1 MNEMNPNTELKR
13 LLLANNSLNSV
24 TEFKFKDN
32 EQAHAILNDFLKKLS
47 DRLLENEKNIALR
60 LENIEKFLATEVI
73 GPRSLQYKPPE
84 YEEYVGLGPT
94 FDLLFEKLNTIEN
107 TLGI

>member
-1 MNEMNPNTELKR
+1 MNEMNPNTQLRK
-13 LLLANNSLNSV
+13 LLAVNNSLNPAI
-24 TEFKFKDN
+24 EFKFNDN
-32 EQAHAILNDFLKKLS
+32 EEAHRILNDFIKKLS

-60 LENIEKFLATEVI
+60 LENIEMFLATEVI
-73 GPRSLQYKPPE
+73 GPRSLQYRPPE

-94 FDLLFEKLNTIEN
+94 FDLIFEKLNTIEN

>member
-1 MNEMNPNTELKR
+1 MTEMNPNTELKR
-13 LLLANNSLNSV
+13 LLVANNMNPV

-32 EQAHAILNDFLKKLS
+32 EQAHAILNDYLRKLS
-47 DRLLENEKNIALR
+47 DRVLESEKNISIR

-107 TLGI
+107 KLGI

>member
-1 MNEMNPNTELKR
+1 MNP
-13 LLLANNSLNSV
+13 V

-32 EQAHAILNDFLKKLS
+32 EQAHAILNDYLRKLS
-47 DRLLENEKNIALR
+47 DRVLESEKNISIR

-84 YEEYVGLGPT
+84 YEEYV
-94 FDLLFEKLNTIEN
+94 
-107 TLGI
+107 

>member
-1 MNEMNPNTELKR
+1 MTEMNPNTELKR
-13 LLLANNSLNSV
+13 LLVPNNMNPV

-32 EQAHAILNDFLKKLS
+32 EQAHAILNDYLRKLS
-47 DRLLENEKNIALR
+47 DRVLESEKNISIR

-94 FDLLFEKLNTIEN
+94 FDLLFKKLNTIEN
-107 TLGI
+107 KLGI

>member
-1 MNEMNPNTELKR
+1 MNP
-13 LLLANNSLNSV
+13 V

-32 EQAHAILNDFLKKLS
+32 EQAHAILNDYLRKLS
-47 DRLLENEKNIALR
+47 DRVLESEKNISIR

-107 TLGI
+107 KLGI

>member
-1 MNEMNPNTELKR
+1 MTEMNPNTELKR
-13 LLLANNSLNSV
+13 LLVANNMNPV

-32 EQAHAILNDFLKKLS
+32 EQAHAILNDYLRKLS
-47 DRLLENEKNIALR
+47 DRVLESEKNISIR

-84 YEEYVGLGPT
+84 HEEYIGLGPT
-94 FDLLFEKLNTIEN
+94 FDLLFKKLNTIEN
-107 TLGI
+107 KLGI

>member
-1 MNEMNPNTELKR
+1 MTEMNPNTELKR
-13 LLLANNSLNSV
+13 LLVANNMNPV

-32 EQAHAILNDFLKKLS
+32 EQAHAILNDYLRKLS
-47 DRLLENEKNIALR
+47 DRVLESEKNISIR
-60 LENIEKFLATEVI
+60 LENI

-94 FDLLFEKLNTIEN
+94 FDLLFKKLNTIEN
-107 TLGI
+107 KLGI

>member
-1 MNEMNPNTELKR
+1 MTEMNPNTELKR
-13 LLLANNSLNSV
+13 LLVANNMNPV

-32 EQAHAILNDFLKKLS
+32 EQAHAILNDYLRKLS
-47 DRLLENEKNIALR
+47 DRVLESEKNISIR

-94 FDLLFEKLNTIEN
+94 FDLLFKKLNTIEN
-107 TLGI
+107 KLGI

>member
-1 MNEMNPNTELKR
+1 MNPNTELKR
-13 LLLANNSLNSV
+13 LLLANNMNPV

-32 EQAHAILNDFLKKLS
+32 EQAHAILNDYLRKLS
-47 DRLLENEKNIALR
+47 DRVLESEKNISIR

-107 TLGI
+107 KLGI

>member
-1 MNEMNPNTELKR
+1 MNPNTELKR
-13 LLLANNSLNSV
+13 LLVANNMNPV

-32 EQAHAILNDFLKKLS
+32 EQAHAILNDYLRKLS
-47 DRLLENEKNIALR
+47 DRVLESEKNISIR

-94 FDLLFEKLNTIEN
+94 FDLLFKKLNTIEN
-107 TLGI
+107 KLGI

>member
-1 MNEMNPNTELKR
+1 MNP
-13 LLLANNSLNSV
+13 V

-32 EQAHAILNDFLKKLS
+32 EQAHAILNDYLRKLS
-47 DRLLENEKNIALR
+47 DRVLESEKNISIR
-60 LENIEKFLATEVI
+60 LENIEKFLDTEVI

-94 FDLLFEKLNTIEN
+94 FDLLFKKLNTIEN
-107 TLGI
+107 KLGI

>member
-1 MNEMNPNTELKR
+1 MNP
-13 LLLANNSLNSV
+13 V

-32 EQAHAILNDFLKKLS
+32 EQAHAILNDYLRKLS
-47 DRLLENEKNIALR
+47 DRVLESEKNISIR

-94 FDLLFEKLNTIEN
+94 FDLLFKKLNTIEN
-107 TLGI
+107 KLGI

>member
-1 MNEMNPNTELKR
+1 MTEMNPNTELKR
-13 LLLANNSLNSV
+13 LLVANNINPV

-32 EQAHAILNDFLKKLS
+32 EQAHAILNDYLRKLS
-47 DRLLENEKNIALR
+47 DRVLESEKNISIR

-107 TLGI
+107 KLGI